1 MAGEHFSAQ
10 KRVTW
15 IPESF
20 SEMFHCGTSNFSD
33 FDFATNDLLTSCD
46 PKSPSFDPLELEN
59 PLGIQHYLHATF
71 GHVIILGHL
80 RRDSKSTFYKS

>member
-20 SEMFHCGTSNFSD
+20 SEMFHCGTSNF
-33 FDFATNDLLTSCD
+33 LRILTW
-46 PKSPSFDPLELEN
+46 
-59 PLGIQHYLHATF
+59 
-71 GHVIILGHL
+71 GHVTTDVLFDLI
-80 RRDSKSTFYKS
+80 